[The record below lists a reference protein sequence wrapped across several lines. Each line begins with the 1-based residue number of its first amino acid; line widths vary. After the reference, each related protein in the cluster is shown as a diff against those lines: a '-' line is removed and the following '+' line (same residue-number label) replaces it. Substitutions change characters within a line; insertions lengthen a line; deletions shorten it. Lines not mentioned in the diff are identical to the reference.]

1 MGSEGPNSIV
11 AVVGEDDA
19 AVDAAALAGMEADAD
34 ADGGDDGDDVG
45 SMVVPNVHM
54 QGIAVSDSRWRVT

>member
-11 AVVGEDDA
+11 AVAEEEDAD
-19 AVDAAALAGMEADAD
+19 VDAAALAGMEADAD
-34 ADGGDDGDDVG
+34 ADGDDVG